1 MIFGMLNLEKWHERL
16 TDLST
21 SPVIFRHF
29 SLVNPGKKSF
39 STELCYSK
47 NKQVD
52 VFGTQCSSLCL
63 LFYMKLITHRMTI
76 READAAVGRRVRQ
89 VRSGIQ
95 SQSPRKGIWGRGL
108 RRKPTI
114 FCKLYCRRV
123 GNYFSNWALWRYNTI
138 RYDELHW
145 LALKKRQKQK

>member
-21 SPVIFRHF
+21 SPVIFSHF
-29 SLVNPGKKSF
+29 SFVNPGKKSF

-52 VFGTQCSSLCL
+52 VLEQS
-63 LFYMKLITHRMTI
+63 
-76 READAAVGRRVRQ
+76 V
-89 VRSGIQ
+89 VRSVCYSIWSWLHIAWQYEGRMQ
-95 SQSPRKGIWGRGL
+95 QWGGGFVKYPVGSSRKAL
-108 RRKPTI
+108 ERKPTI

-138 RYDELHW
+138 RYDELYW
-145 LALKKRQKQK
+145 LALKKDKSRNKSA